1 MEIKDAAEKREALEK
16 DIQEYL
22 TIKLNEFLD
31 KTSLMPSS
39 IFISLSGIYVMGSPI
54 PVRITVERVEAEI
67 RL

>member
-1 MEIKDAAEKREALEK
+1 MEIRYAAEQRETLEK

-31 KTSLMPSS
+31 KTSLMPS
-39 IFISLSGIYVMGSPI
+39 FISVSLSGIYVMGSPI
-54 PVRITVERVEAEI
+54 PVRVTIDKVQIEI

>member
-16 DIQEYL
+16 DIQKYL
-22 TIKLNEFLD
+22 NDKLNEFLSE
-31 KTSLMPSS
+31 TSLMPSS
-39 IFISLSGIYVMGSPI
+39 IFIALSGIYVWGSPI

>member
-1 MEIKDAAEKREALEK
+1 MEIRDAAEKREALEK

-39 IFISLSGIYVMGSPI
+39 IFISIEGIYVMGSPI
-54 PVRITVERVEAEI
+54 PVRVTIDRVEIEI